1 MVPELKKIRVEFS
14 KTGAL
19 KYISHLDL
27 NRTVQTSFLRSK
39 LPIWYTQGFNPHPK
53 TVFSPPLSV
62 GVSSEC
68 EFMDFKMTEE
78 VPYDEICRKLNES
91 FPDGIRILSAYE
103 PETKFSDIGWAD
115 YEIAFEAPQAEAVKN
130 DVAALFSG
138 EINVEKTGKAGT
150 RTVDIAP
157 NMRLISCTAEGEMLT
172 LRIMLSC
179 KELTFVGPNLPVK
192 YIADK
197 IPALSESEV
206 FICRKAVYFDDGK
219 TLFR

>member
-1 MVPELKKIRVEFS
+1 MLPELKKIRVEFS

-68 EFMDFKMTEE
+68 EFMDFKMTEQ
-78 VPYDEICRKLNES
+78 VPYDEICRRLNAS
-91 FPDGIRILSAYE
+91 FPEGIRILSAYE
-103 PETKFSDIGWAD
+103 PESKFSDIGWAD
-115 YEIAFEAPQAEAVKN
+115 YEIAFETPEATDLKSEVEELL
-130 DVAALFSG
+130 AG
-138 EINVEKTGKAGT
+138 EIIVEKTGKAGT
-150 RTVDIAP
+150 YDFNVSQ
-157 NMRLISCTAEGEMLT
+157 NMRLISCIASGNMLT
-172 LRIMLSC
+172 LRVMLSC

-192 YIADK
+192 YITDK

-206 FICRKAVYFDDGK
+206 FICRKAVYLDDGK

>member
-91 FPDGIRILSAYE
+91 FPDGIRILSA
-103 PETKFSDIGWAD
+103 D

-150 RTVDIAP
+150 RKVDIAP

-172 LRIMLSC
+172 LRVMLSC